1 MKIGMIGAWNTD
13 SGAAIHAELIGRG
26 WVELGHELKVFTFL
40 KESFHGTV
48 ITGEDEDYLIR
59 CFSTSRTTPQTLD
72 PAPFL
77 ASDYQFFVAQDIGM
91 IPKDLLG
98 EIFPQIK
105 KKAKTINVIHD
116 GRLSPDPSFY
126 QFEWDAIV
134 CFDER
139 YADFLKKAYPEN
151 KIFIIPYPCHPW
163 NPGNKEESRKKL
175 NLPKDKKII
184 FLFGLASVKG
194 AEAFP
199 AIKSLEKEYPL
210 KVLVVTTYPPSLEK
224 WRRIAQEN
232 PFVELREK
240 ILDMGELYSYLY
252 ASDLFLYNKPSL
264 PTVAVSSTAY
274 QVLGSACPMVALH
287 SNFVEEFG
295 KAIMTYEDEKGMIAN
310 IKSVFGEDKKYK
322 ELLKEQKKYVEEN
335 SGIRIA
341 KRFIELFKKLESQ
354 NA

>member
-1 MKIGMIGAWNTD
+1 MMGAWNTD
-13 SGAAIHAELIGRG
+13 SGASIHAELIGRG
-26 WVELGHELKVFTFL
+26 WAELGHTLTVFTFL

-59 CFSTSRTTPQTLD
+59 CFSTSRAIPQTLD

-77 ASDYQFFVAQDIGM
+77 ASDYQFFVGQDIGM
-91 IPKDLLG
+91 VPKDLLG
-98 EIFPQIK
+98 EIFPRIK
-105 KKAKTINVIHD
+105 KKARTINVIHD

-126 QFEWDAIV
+126 QFDWDAIV

-139 YADFLKKAYPEN
+139 YAGFLKKAYPED

-163 NPGNKEESRKKL
+163 KSGNKEENRKKL

-199 AIKSLEKEYPL
+199 ALKSLAKEYPL

-240 ILDMGELYSYLY
+240 ILDMDELYSYLY

-274 QVLGSACPMVALH
+274 QVLGSGCPMVALH

-295 KAIMTYEDEKGMIAN
+295 KAIMTYEDEKGMVAN
-310 IKSVFGEDKKYK
+310 IKSVFEDDERYK
-322 ELLKEQKKYVEEN
+322 ELIGKQKKYVEEN
-335 SGIRIA
+335 SGIKIA
-341 KRFIELFKKLESQ
+341 KKFIELFKKLSSKS
-354 NA
+354 